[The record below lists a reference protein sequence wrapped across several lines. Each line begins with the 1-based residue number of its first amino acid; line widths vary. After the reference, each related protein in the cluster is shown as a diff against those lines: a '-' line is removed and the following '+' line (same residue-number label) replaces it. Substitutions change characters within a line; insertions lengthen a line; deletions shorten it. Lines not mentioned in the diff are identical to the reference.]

1 MRRHVHLRFVL
12 LAAALALGQW
22 LSLAHS
28 FEHPALRIDVACQI
42 CAHGQGLD
50 GSALAPSL
58 HLPSQFAVSEAPTPE
73 IAPALLPAARTLHRI
88 RGDRKSTRLKLQSLM
103 RT

>member
-58 HLPSQFAVSEAPTPE
+58 
-73 IAPALLPAARTLHRI
+73 
-88 RGDRKSTRLKLQSLM
+88 DRKSTRRTPVTNAHLVCRLLLEKKKTTKTQYKIAKLHTTS
-103 RT
+103 THKTNNT